1 MKPSEIE
8 IGKGGCARGS
18 SIVFCEFLGGVV
30 GRRGKVVD

>member
-8 IGKGGCARGS
+8 IGKSGGVRDS
-18 SIVFCEFLGGVV
+18 SIVVCELLGGVV